1 MMNCSVYISVQFC
14 IDLCCCP
21 LCPGSHGNLID
32 LSTLVEIRGR
42 DLTGPKFVR
51 PQSLPCAIASSELYN
66 FTMGNNSAKTKN
78 SRYVWLFMP
87 AHKAQDTET
96 GGTQK
101 SEGKTPLDRHY
112 CWCCCRPVVA
122 SSSCSLEPAAGPDAA
137 LANPS
142 AAPSAPGTSSANPQ
156 HCS

>member
-1 MMNCSVYISVQFC
+1 MQLFHFRCYSISSIAVYPAQES
-14 IDLCCCP
+14 
-21 LCPGSHGNLID
+21 GYSHQE
-32 LSTLVEIRGR
+32 STH
-42 DLTGPKFVR
+42 
-51 PQSLPCAIASSELYN
+51 ELRIITLHLRS
-66 FTMGNNSAKTKN
+66 FTSFLNHRRTMCHSAKTKHFT
-78 SRYVWLFMP
+78 SRSNVWLLLP

-122 SSSCSLEPAAGPDAA
+122 SIGCSLEPAAGPDAA